1 MSSTSITRRSKL
13 QRDKTITSFGD
24 GQFEDFDVEESGP
37 VLSSPG
43 SAIPRDIITYKH
55 SYGYNCKK
63 PYNLYLL
70 GKETLVFLSG
80 NYIHFLNTRTLELTI
95 RRSVLG
101 TGIGCMTVKI
111 KNREGGSKK
120 RYLITFLPEKLS
132 SRFPRFSYNR

>member
-24 GQFEDFDVEESGP
+24 TILPSPRESRPIVTPGFTP
-37 VLSSPG
+37 VDLISF
-43 SAIPRDIITYKH
+43 RH

-70 GKETLVFLSG
+70 GTETLVFLSG
-80 NYIHFLNTRTLELTI
+80 NIIHFLNSRTLEITI

-101 TGIGCMTVKI
+101 TGIGCITV
-111 KNREGGSKK
+111 
-120 RYLITFLPEKLS
+120 
-132 SRFPRFSYNR
+132 SR

>member
-24 GQFEDFDVEESGP
+24 SIFPNPEESGP
-37 VLSSPG
+37 IVTSDF
-43 SAIPRDIITYKH
+43 IPVDLISFRH

-70 GKETLVFLSG
+70 GTETLVFLSG
-80 NYIHFLNTRTLELTI
+80 NIIHFLNTRTLEITI

-101 TGIGCMTVKI
+101 TGIGCITV
-111 KNREGGSKK
+111 GSP
-120 RYLITFLPEKLS
+120 LNIPSPNINTLLSEKLA
-132 SRFPRFSYNR
+132 PGLPHNRRKRGR